1 MPDIVQSISSEL
13 SHVIL
18 SFTCGDHYCVIQV
31 SNNLSN
37 IKSNFSMKCMFSDLK
52 QVVMHTAGNKKFF
65 AFPVS

>member
-1 MPDIVQSISSEL
+1 MSYEL
-13 SHVIL
+13 SHVFL

-37 IKSNFSMKCMFSDLK
+37 LKSNFSMKCMFSDLK
-52 QVVMHTAGNKKFF
+52 QVVMLIAGDKKFF